1 VSALATLSGYE
12 MRRLDPAA
20 IARADYWR
28 SAPASLVGGGKEWTH
43 FSVMAPQF
51 DLIANFNLTVRIGEP
66 GETVASPRL
75 ALLFRD
81 AADWHGDAPGFRLE
95 DTSIEEGSPDVVMGA
110 NSVRFAAGRYRLN
123 IDLPA
128 RRISADLE
136 LRPIAFPVVANNIP
150 LSASDT
156 FSWAVVPR
164 LLASGTV
171 TARGQ
176 RYEVRDA
183 PAYHD
188 RNWGRFA
195 WGGGCAWEWA
205 TIIPADVQEPW
216 SLVFSR
222 IVDRRQAKVLSQ
234 SLMVWRGDRL
244 VRKFYGPDLKVERR
258 GVLQLVSPLRI
269 PAVAALALPGS
280 AADVPRCLDVA
291 ASACTDELHLQ
302 LAFDGFAQVVFPN
315 DRFPGLTALSECP
328 GRARV
333 SGRVGEAA
341 VDFAARAHAE
351 FNHAA

>member
-1 VSALATLSGYE
+1 VSALATLSASVT
-12 MRRLDPAA
+12 RRLDPAA

-28 SAPASLVGGGKEWTH
+28 SAPAGLVGGSKEWTH

-51 DLIANFNLTVRIGEP
+51 DLIANFNLTARTGEL
-66 GETVASPRL
+66 GETTVSPRL

-81 AADWHGDAPGFRLE
+81 ATGWQGDAPGFGLE
-95 DTSIEEGSPDVVMGA
+95 DTTIEEGSPDVVMGA
-110 NSVRFAAGRYRLN
+110 NNVRFVAGRYRLT
-123 IDLPA
+123 IDLPSRA
-128 RRISADLE
+128 ISADLE
-136 LRPIAFPVVANNIP
+136 LRPIAFPVVAHNIP

-171 TARGQ
+171 TARGR

-205 TIIPADVQEPW
+205 TIIPADAQEPW

-222 IVDRRQAKVLSQ
+222 IIDRRQAKVLSQ
-234 SLMVWRGDRL
+234 SLMLWRGDRL

-258 GVLQLVSPLRI
+258 SVLQLVRPLRI
-269 PAVAALALPGS
+269 PSVAALALPGS
-280 AADVPRCLDVA
+280 AADVPRYLDVA
-291 ASACTDELHLQ
+291 ATANTDELRLQ
-302 LAFDGFAQVVFPN
+302 LAFEGFAQVLFPN

-333 SGRVGEAA
+333 SGLIGDIA
-341 VDFAARAHAE
+341 VDFEARAHVE

>member
-1 VSALATLSGYE
+1 VSALATLSGSE

-20 IARADYWR
+20 IALADCWR

-51 DLIANFNLTVRIGEP
+51 DLIANFNLTGRIGEL

-95 DTSIEEGSPDVVMGA
+95 DTSIEEGSPDAVMGA

-136 LRPIAFPVVANNIP
+136 LRPIAFPVVASNIP

-222 IVDRRQAKVLSQ
+222 IVDLRQAKVLSQ
-234 SLMVWRGDRL
+234 SLMVWHGDRL

-258 GVLQLVSPLRI
+258 GMLQLVRPFRI

-291 ASACTDELHLQ
+291 AAACTDELHLQ
-302 LAFDGFAQVVFPN
+302 LTFDGFAQVVFPN

>member
-1 VSALATLSGYE
+1 VSALATLGASKT
-12 MRRLDPAA
+12 RRLDPAA
-20 IARADYWR
+20 IARADCWR
-28 SAPASLVGGGKEWTH
+28 SSPASLVGSSKEWTH

-51 DLIANFNLTVRIGEP
+51 DLIANFNLTARTGER
-66 GETVASPRL
+66 GETTASPRL

-81 AADWHGDAPGFRLE
+81 AADWDGDAPGFSLE

-110 NSVRFAAGRYRLN
+110 NSVRFVAGRYRLN

-128 RRISADLE
+128 RMISADLE
-136 LRPIAFPVVANNIP
+136 LRPTAFPVVANNIP

-171 TARGQ
+171 TARG
-176 RYEVRDA
+176 RHYGVRDA

-205 TIIPADVQEPW
+205 TIIPADPQQPW

-222 IVDRRQAKVLSQ
+222 ITDRRQAKVLSQ
-234 SLMVWRGDRL
+234 SLMAWRGDRL
-244 VRKFYGPDLKVERR
+244 MRKFYGPDLKVERR
-258 GVLQLVSPLRI
+258 SALRLVRPLRI
-269 PAVAALALPGS
+269 PHVAALALPGS
-280 AADVPRCLDVA
+280 AADVPRHLDVTA
-291 ASACTDELHLQ
+291 AAYTDELHLQ
-302 LAFDGFAQVVFPN
+302 LTFDGFAQVVFPN

-328 GRARV
+328 GHARV
-333 SGRVGEAA
+333 SGRIGDAA
-341 VDFAARAHAE
+341 VDFEARAHAE

>member
-1 VSALATLSGYE
+1 MLGTFETRPLN
-12 MRRLDPAA
+12 PAA
-20 IARADYWR
+20 IARADCWR
-28 SAPASLVGGGKEWTH
+28 SAAAGLAGGGKEWTH

-51 DLIANFNLTVRIGEP
+51 DLIANFNLTARIDEE
-66 GETVASPRL
+66 GETTASPRL
-75 ALLFRD
+75 ALLFR
-81 AADWHGDAPGFRLE
+81 AAGGVWDGDAPGFRLE
-95 DTSIEEGSPDVVMGA
+95 DTSIAEGSPDVEMGA
-110 NSVRFAAGRYRLN
+110 NSVRFVAGRYRLK

-128 RRISADLE
+128 RAISADLE

-171 TARGQ
+171 AACGR
-176 RYEVRDA
+176 RYEIRDA

-205 TIIPADVQEPW
+205 TIIPADAQEPW

-222 IVDRRQAKVLSQ
+222 ITDRGQAKVLSQ
-234 SLMVWRGDRL
+234 SLMAWRGDRL
-244 VRKFYGPDLKVERR
+244 VRKFYGPDLKIERR
-258 GVLQLVSPLRI
+258 GVLRLVRPLRI
-269 PAVAALALPGS
+269 PRVAALALPGS
-280 AADVPRCLDVA
+280 AADAPRHLDVA
-291 ASACTDELHLQ
+291 AAAYSDELHIQ
-302 LAFDGFAQVVFPN
+302 LTFDGFAQVVFPN
-315 DRFPGLTALSECP
+315 DRFPGLTALSESP

-333 SGRVGEAA
+333 TGRIGDAA
-341 VDFAARAHAE
+341 VDFEARALAE